1 MVRNQNT
8 MRGHRSSG
16 MGQSASN
23 TVKLGALVAATAL
36 WLGGVAPALDQAVGR
51 SGIAQAQAGGSIT
64 LDADVQEANAQTGV
78 VTARGNVRVDYPGR
92 QIKATAQQAQ
102 YFSNERRMVLTGDV
116 LVTQSG
122 SNSIRGEVVTYL
134 IDEARFVA
142 LPKASQQVRSV
153 YAVPAAPVAAP

>member
-1 MVRNQNT
+1 MVPAQKIT
-8 MRGHRSSG
+8 LDHRLKG
-16 MGQSASN
+16 MSKGNKVRLS
-23 TVKLGALVAATAL
+23 ALVAATAL
-36 WLGGVAPALDQAVGR
+36 WLGGVAPALDQAVGH
-51 SGIAQAQAGGSIT
+51 SNVAQAQSSGGSIT

-78 VTARGNVRVDYPGR
+78 VTARGNVQMDYPGR

-116 LVTQSG
+116 LVTQAG
-122 SNSIRGEVVTYL
+122 GNSIRGEVVTYL

-153 YAVPAAPVAAP
+153 YAVPAAPAATP

>member
-1 MVRNQNT
+1 MA
-8 MRGHRSSG
+8 RSPG
-16 MGQSASN
+16 
-23 TVKLGALVAATAL
+23 TLIKLGALAVTTAL
-36 WLGGVAPALDQAVGR
+36 WLGGIAPAMDQAVGR
-51 SGIAQAQAGGSIT
+51 SNQAQAQSGGGSIT

-78 VTARGNVRVDYPGR
+78 VTARGNVRVDYPSR

-116 LVTQSG
+116 LVTQAG
-122 SNSIRGEVVTYL
+122 GNSIRGEVVTYL

-153 YAVPAAPVAAP
+153 YAIPAPAPTP

>member
-1 MVRNQNT
+1 MVRNQKL
-8 MRGHRSSG
+8 MRDRQSGG
-16 MGQSASN
+16 MGLRCDRA
-23 TVKLGALVAATAL
+23 VKLGALAAATAL
-36 WLGGVAPALDQAVGR
+36 WLGGIAPALDQAMGR
-51 SGIAQAQAGGSIT
+51 SSQAQAQSGGSIT

-102 YFSNERRMVLTGDV
+102 YFSKERRMVLTGDV
-116 LVTQSG
+116 LVTQAG

-142 LPKASQQVRSV
+142 LPKTSQQVRSV
-153 YAVPAAPVAAP
+153 YAVPDSPAAP